1 MFIKILQKFLP
12 SRLNGFTYLLK
23 FEDFLPYM
31 LIGTTRLFGS
41 IEYIS
46 FHILRGYVYSL
57 SNFSEATFIQ
67 GATSIPD
74 SRVVSLF
81 FEHIIQWSIINFA
94 NE

>member
-31 LIGTTRLFGS
+31 LTGTTRLFGS

-46 FHILRGYVYSL
+46 FHILRGYVYSFCQIFQRL
-57 SNFSEATFIQ
+57 RLFKGLHLFRTL
-67 GATSIPD
+67 
-74 SRVVSLF
+74 RVILYQVSMIKNYF
-81 FEHIIQWSIINFA
+81 
-94 NE
+94 